1 MGAEPFSW
9 NESLGAEIRERRSKH
24 AKLRVPV
31 QEMQQEIFNGLEC
44 KGTRGGQIQMPQMR
58 QPQKPTCFWHFL
70 RQNLEKGLSLPLDV
84 KGAAR
89 LLNRPRL
96 LTEKGRFQSWII
108 LALSV
113 FFFLSVFAGTCSY
126 LHDPL
131 PESQKVSQ
139 VFDADEK
146 IIVKAITRVLK
157 DHSFG
162 TPRVEADNSRLE
174 TDYVVE
180 GDWRTKVVVTLE
192 KISPKKREVT
202 LSVVTEKKSS
212 SQWQPQKLMGKEQYD
227 KLFGEIEM
235 QIYRELYER
244 Q

>member
-1 MGAEPFSW
+1 
-9 NESLGAEIRERRSKH
+9 
-24 AKLRVPV
+24 
-31 QEMQQEIFNGLEC
+31 
-44 KGTRGGQIQMPQMR
+44 MPQMR

-70 RQNLEKGLSLPLDV
+70 RQNFEKGLSLRLDV

-89 LLNRPRL
+89 LLI
-96 LTEKGRFQSWII
+96 EKGRFRSWII
-108 LALSV
+108 LALSA
-113 FFFLSVFAGTCSY
+113 FFFLSAFAGTCSY
-126 LHDPL
+126 FHDAL
-131 PESQKVSQ
+131 PESEKVSQ

-157 DHSFG
+157 DRGFG
-162 TPRVEADNSRLE
+162 TARAEADNSRLE
-174 TDYVVE
+174 TDYIVE
-180 GDWRTKVVVTLE
+180 GDWRTKVVATLE

-202 LSVVTEKKSS
+202 LSVITEKKSS
-212 SQWQPQKLMGKEQYD
+212 SEWQPKKVMMKEQYE

>member
-1 MGAEPFSW
+1 
-9 NESLGAEIRERRSKH
+9 
-24 AKLRVPV
+24 
-31 QEMQQEIFNGLEC
+31 
-44 KGTRGGQIQMPQMR
+44 MPQMR
-58 QPQKPTCFWHFL
+58 RPQEPTDLWQFL

-84 KGAAR
+84 RGAAR

-96 LTEKGRFQSWII
+96 LIEKGRFRSWI
-108 LALSV
+108 LLTLSA
-113 FFFLSVFAGTCSY
+113 FFFLSVFAGTCSQ

-131 PESQKVSQ
+131 PESKKVTQ
-139 VFDADEK
+139 IFDVDEK

-157 DHSFG
+157 NRGFG
-162 TPRVEADNSRLE
+162 NPRVEADNSRLE

-212 SQWQPQKLMGKEQYD
+212 SQWQPKEIMMKEQYD
-227 KLFGEIEM
+227 KLFGEVEM

-244 Q
+244 E